1 MDSMYVRD
9 AARPRI
15 FLAPNCFWEQ
25 QKILHVTGQI
35 LTLMQ
40 PDLAAAPG
48 SPVLSA
54 KSVKTTLDKFE
65 KISQKDKIPRPPN
78 AFIIFR
84 KYHHSSV
91 VGENPGVHN
100 NVTCKYQ
107 ISTSISPC

>member
-25 QKILHVTGQI
+25 QKILHVAGQI
-35 LTLMQ
+35 PILMQ
-40 PDLAAAPG
+40 PNLAATPG
-48 SPVLSA
+48 SPILSV
-54 KSVKTTLDKFE
+54 KSVKTTSDKVE
-65 KISQKDKIPRPPN
+65 KIDQKDKIPRPPN

-100 NVTCKYQ
+100 NVICKYQ